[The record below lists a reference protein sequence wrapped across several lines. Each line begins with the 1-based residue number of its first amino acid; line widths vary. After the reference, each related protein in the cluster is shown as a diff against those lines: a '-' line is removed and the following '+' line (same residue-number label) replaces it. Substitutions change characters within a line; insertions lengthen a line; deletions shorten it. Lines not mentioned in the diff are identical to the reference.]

1 MGKLTKPGLS
11 WQWLSSAV
19 SARIAVKRSAGGSA
33 ADRSRASGRP
43 LPDVRSYHPVSTA
56 VPSGFDVPWL
66 PVSHHPEER
75 GFASLAPIILYGL
88 DGTCYTSCSIYTA
101 ITIYMQVVWDIS
113 NRLGCGAKYCNS
125 VASSSFGSGTIV
137 VCQYGPG

>member
-19 SARIAVKRSAGGSA
+19 SARIAVKRGAGGSA

-75 GFASLAPIILYGL
+75 GFASLAPIISFKLKVLHTGQCTVIYS
-88 DGTCYTSCSIYTA
+88 TFHQTTYECTYICYKHGWFNTA
-101 ITIYMQVVWDIS
+101 IF
-113 NRLGCGAKYCNS
+113 YCDNTDANPAWHE
-125 VASSSFGSGTIV
+125 VA
-137 VCQYGPG
+137 

>member
-19 SARIAVKRSAGGSA
+19 SARIAVKRGAGGSA

-75 GFASLAPIILYGL
+75 GFASLAPIIAKCVNACMLACMCVSCVYIQVYIVL
-88 DGTCYTSCSIYTA
+88 PCVIKHACKQVDGW
-101 ITIYMQVVWDIS
+101 ITQVA
-113 NRLGCGAKYCNS
+113 R
-125 VASSSFGSGTIV
+125 
-137 VCQYGPG
+137 

>member
-19 SARIAVKRSAGGSA
+19 SARIAVKRGAGGSA

-75 GFASLAPIILYGL
+75 GFASLAPTNSEGNKTAQVYISG
-88 DGTCYTSCSIYTA
+88 DESCK
-101 ITIYMQVVWDIS
+101 
-113 NRLGCGAKYCNS
+113 LL
-125 VASSSFGSGTIV
+125 
-137 VCQYGPG
+137 

>member
-19 SARIAVKRSAGGSA
+19 SARIAVKRGAGGSA

-75 GFASLAPIILYGL
+75 GFASLAPIKYHC
-88 DGTCYTSCSIYTA
+88 GTQEVCSSKHIIYVYWYHDYV
-101 ITIYMQVVWDIS
+101 YMSLTVIS
-113 NRLGCGAKYCNS
+113 NMKLIWARIN
-125 VASSSFGSGTIV
+125 
-137 VCQYGPG
+137 VCTEQHYQ

>member
-19 SARIAVKRSAGGSA
+19 SARIAVKRGAGGSA

-43 LPDVRSYHPVSTA
+43 LPDVRSYHPVSTV

-75 GFASLAPIILYGL
+75 GFASLAPIIFAG
-88 DGTCYTSCSIYTA
+88 SCNVIFA
-101 ITIYMQVVWDIS
+101 NQFMHIHEI
-113 NRLGCGAKYCNS
+113 K
-125 VASSSFGSGTIV
+125 
-137 VCQYGPG
+137 